1 MIAFTFNNN
10 GSILH
15 SFSCWLTIEAMEASI
30 RNKAKRALMAQMRK
44 NKEARKE
51 EMDEVEKFREAEMN
65 NLKLLLLQG
74 VLLQEEVD
82 KATKGG
88 QLEALITKGKEQAKI
103 LKKEQ
108 QVIEEKKKE
117 KAMEKRRLIAQ
128 QSPGR
133 FFCFVQ
139 NG

>member
-30 RNKAKRALMAQMRK
+30 HNGAKRALMAQMRK

-51 EMDEVEKFREAEMN
+51 EMDEVE

-88 QLEALITKGKEQAKI
+88 QLEALITKGKEQAEI
-103 LKKEQ
+103 LKKKQ

-117 KAMEKRRLIAQ
+117 KAQVDYPAIA
-128 QSPGR
+128 R
-133 FFCFVQ
+133 
-139 NG
+139 

>member
-10 GSILH
+10 GSIFH
-15 SFSCWLTIEAMEASI
+15 SFSCWLTIEAMEANI
-30 RNKAKRALMAQMRK
+30 RNRAKRTFMAQMRK
-44 NKEARKE
+44 NKEARKK
-51 EMDEVEKFREAEMN
+51 EMDEVKKFREAEMN

-88 QLEALITKGKEQAKI
+88 QLEALITKGKEQAEI

-108 QVIEEKKKE
+108 
-117 KAMEKRRLIAQ
+117 
-128 QSPGR
+128 
-133 FFCFVQ
+133 
-139 NG
+139 

>member
-1 MIAFTFNNN
+1 
-10 GSILH
+10 
-15 SFSCWLTIEAMEASI
+15 
-30 RNKAKRALMAQMRK
+30 MAQMRK

-74 VLLQEEVD
+74 VLQKEVD

-88 QLEALITKGKEQAKI
+88 QLEALITKGKEQAEI

-117 KAMEKRRLIAQ
+117 KAMDGLWHLFLGEMSMYKRA
-128 QSPGR
+128 
-133 FFCFVQ
+133 FE
-139 NG
+139 

>member
-10 GSILH
+10 GSIH
-15 SFSCWLTIEAMEASI
+15 HNFSCWLTIEAMEASI
-30 RNKAKRALMAQMRK
+30 RNKAKRALMSRMRK

-88 QLEALITKGKEQAKI
+88 QLEALITKGKEQAEI
-103 LKKEQ
+103 LKTEQ
-108 QVIEEKKKE
+108 QDRREEERKKLWRS
-117 KAMEKRRLIAQ
+117 A
-128 QSPGR
+128 G
-133 FFCFVQ
+133 
-139 NG
+139 

>member
-1 MIAFTFNNN
+1 
-10 GSILH
+10 
-15 SFSCWLTIEAMEASI
+15 
-30 RNKAKRALMAQMRK
+30 MAQMRK

-51 EMDEVEKFREAEMN
+51 EMHEVKNFREAEIN

-88 QLEALITKGKEQAKI
+88 QLEALITKGKEQAEI

>member
-1 MIAFTFNNN
+1 
-10 GSILH
+10 
-15 SFSCWLTIEAMEASI
+15 MEASI
-30 RNKAKRALMAQMRK
+30 LNKAKRALMAQMRK

-88 QLEALITKGKEQAKI
+88 QLEALITKEKDQAKI

-128 QSPGR
+128 QLPGR
-133 FFCFVQ
+133 FVCFVQ
-139 NG
+139 YG